1 MRIRVI
7 TIVGVF
13 WLMAGT
19 VLAQHSPFTSVAV
32 RQPDSAG
39 HYRLVISGHF
49 HGSSA
54 SRSGYPAATLLA
66 GLDTINALRPNVL
79 LSTGDMFLD
88 AEADIPRFRYAL
100 FSKLNVPLFNAPGN
114 HDAGRAYTE
123 AFGSALHV
131 IRMGADRILLLD
143 TERDNG
149 SIKGD
154 QLDTLRALVQGLNG
168 RLFIVSHRPIWAED
182 DSNYSELFAGNTRSL
197 VPGNYRSEI
206 WPLLQGIRAPG
217 HVYWISGSMA
227 GRAPSSIFFQQHTPQ
242 VTFIQSAIRDELRD
256 AVLVADVGA
265 TGVEWSTISLTHG
278 AVERPE
284 VYDAAW
290 WRERIA
296 RPEPFNWRLLPYI
309 VGETITRA
317 EFLYGLL
324 SGMLVVALFSLLI
337 RRSRRSGPSA

>member
-1 MRIRVI
+1 MRLISTTV
-7 TIVGVF
+7 VGAA
-13 WLMAGT
+13 WLWAAA

-32 RQPDSAG
+32 RPPDSTG

-49 HGSSA
+49 HGSSV

-79 LSTGDMFLD
+79 LSTGDLFLD
-88 AEADIPRFRYAL
+88 AEADIPRYRHAL

-114 HDAGRAYTE
+114 HDAGRAYNE

-131 IRMGADRILLLD
+131 IRMDADRILILD

-154 QLDTLRALVQGLNG
+154 QLDTLRALVQGLKG

-182 DSNYSELFAGNTRSL
+182 DSIYSGLFAGNTRSL

-217 HVYWISGSMA
+217 QVYWVSGSMA
-227 GRAPSSIFFQQHTPQ
+227 GRAPTSIFFQQHTPQ

-256 AVLVADVGA
+256 ALLVADVGA
-265 TGVEWSTISLTHG
+265 TVVEWSTISLTHG

-309 VGETITRA
+309 VWVTITRA

-324 SGMLVVALFSLLI
+324 SGMLLFALIGVLI
-337 RRSRRSGPSA
+337 RRSRRSGSSA